1 MAQPYDL
8 PLDQLREYKPALT
21 RRDDF
26 DAFWNATIAELAKVP
41 LTYERTEL
49 SYPVKGLKVYS
60 VFYQGFND
68 ARIEAILALPEQ
80 ADPLPGIV
88 AFHGYNW
95 CVDGD
100 IHDTVNQA
108 LKGYAVLKMF
118 CRGQHGESQDNVV
131 SSNGHVA
138 GWMAKGIQNKDEYYY
153 RAVYMDAVRAI
164 DILAAMPEVNA
175 DRIAVTGGSQG
186 GAITLA
192 AAALSGVPKL
202 AVADH
207 PYLSNF
213 ERAIDT
219 TPRGP
224 YSELNDYFRR
234 HSGSPAIETNA
245 KETLSYFD
253 IMNLAPRI
261 SCYSWLTIGLVDDIT
276 PPSTVFAVYNHIT
289 CDKDIAV
296 YRYFGHE
303 LVPGSIA
310 PRLQLF
316 MDYLQI
322 PAI

>member
-1 MAQPYDL
+1 
-8 PLDQLREYKPALT
+8 
-21 RRDDF
+21 
-26 DAFWNATIAELAKVP
+26 
-41 LTYERTEL
+41 
-49 SYPVKGLKVYS
+49 
-60 VFYQGFND
+60 
-68 ARIEAILALPEQ
+68 
-80 ADPLPGIV
+80 
-88 AFHGYNW
+88 
-95 CVDGD
+95 
-100 IHDTVNQA
+100 
-108 LKGYAVLKMF
+108 
-118 CRGQHGESQDNVV
+118 
-131 SSNGHVA
+131 
-138 GWMAKGIQNKDEYYY
+138 MAKGIQNKDEYYY

-224 YSELNDYFRR
+224 YSE
-234 HSGSPAIETNA
+234 
-245 KETLSYFD
+245 ETLSYFD

-276 PPSTVFAVYNHIT
+276 PPSTVFAVYNHLT

-316 MDYLQI
+316 MDYLQS
-322 PAI
+322 

>member
-8 PLDQLREYKPALT
+8 PLEQLREYKPALT
-21 RRDDF
+21 KKADFDDF
-26 DAFWNATIAELAKVP
+26 WTATLAKLAEVP
-41 LTYERTEL
+41 LAYERTEL
-49 SYPVKGLKVYS
+49 SYPVKGIKVYR
-60 VFYQGFND
+60 VFYQGFNH
-68 ARIEAILALPEQ
+68 AKIEGILALPDQ
-80 ADPLPGIV
+80 KDPLPGIV
-88 AFHGYNW
+88 SYHGYNW
-95 CVDGD
+95 VIDGD
-100 IHDTVNQA
+100 VHDTVNQA

-118 CRGQHGESQDNVV
+118 CRGQHGESEDNVI

-164 DILAAMPEVNA
+164 DVLASMPEVDG

-192 AAALSGVPKL
+192 AAALSDVPKL

-224 YSELNDYFRR
+224 YGELNDYFRR
-234 HSGSPAIETNA
+234 HSARPDLEKNA
-245 KETLSYFD
+245 KDTLSYFD

-261 SCYSWLTIGLVDDIT
+261 RCYTWLTIGLIDEIT
-276 PPSTVFAVYNHIT
+276 PPSTVFAVYNHLS
-289 CDKDIAV
+289 CSKDIQV
-296 YRYFGHE
+296 YRYYGHE
-303 LVPGSIA
+303 LVPASIA

-316 MDYLQI
+316 MDYLQK
-322 PAI
+322 